1 MRRLIPLTLLVA
13 TAAGLSACGGG
24 GSDPASAPTAT
35 TPATSTDG
43 SAAETGTAAQPA
55 AAAADPRKGG
65 FEVALGEWAVTPEA
79 EAIRPGR
86 VTFVIVNRGTMPHGF
101 EIEREDV
108 EDDSSKVET
117 EFLDP
122 GESVEVELDL
132 EAGVYKLECNVEG
145 HDDMGMEMLM
155 EVRRD
160 APLAAKPAAAKPDAA
175 AVAIE
180 AFAFT
185 PPAIKAKVGQTVTW
199 ENHDP
204 ADHTVTSEDGSFD
217 SGAMARGASFEATFD
232 SPGEYR
238 YICALH
244 PGMKGTVTVE
254 E

>member
-24 GSDPASAPTAT
+24 GSDPASAPAPPT
-35 TPATSTDG
+35 TSATSTDE
-43 SAAETGTAAQPA
+43 SAAETGTGAQPA
-55 AAAADPRKGG
+55 ATDPREGG

-86 VTFVIVNRGTMPHGF
+86 VTFVITNRGTMPHGF
-101 EIEREDV
+101 ELEREDV

-117 EFLDP
+117 EFLEP

-155 EVRRD
+155 EVSPD
-160 APLAAKPAAAKPDAA
+160 APLASEAGGGGRSRTAA

-180 AFAFT
+180 AFAF
-185 PPAIKAKVGQTVTW
+185 
-199 ENHDP
+199 
-204 ADHTVTSEDGSFD
+204 
-217 SGAMARGASFEATFD
+217 
-232 SPGEYR
+232 SPGDDDR
-238 YICALH
+238 QGRGSRS
-244 PGMKGTVTVE
+244 PGRTTTRPSTRSRPRAAPSTPARWPRGPASRPPSTAPASTTTSVRSIRA
-254 E
+254 

>member
-13 TAAGLSACGGG
+13 TAAVLSACGGG
-24 GSDPASAPTAT
+24 GSDPASAPGQPT
-35 TPATSTDG
+35 TSAASTDEP
-43 SAAETGTAAQPA
+43 AAETGTGAQPA
-55 AAAADPRKGG
+55 AADPRDGG

-86 VTFVIVNRGTMPHGF
+86 ATFVIVNRGTMPHGF

-117 EFLDP
+117 EFLEP

-145 HDDMGMEMLM
+145 HDDMGMEMLL
-155 EVRRD
+155 EVSPD
-160 APLAAKPAAAKPDAA
+160 ALVEEAPAAAGT

-180 AFAFT
+180 AFAFS
-185 PPAIKAKVGQTVTW
+185 PATVTVQAGQPVTW

-204 ADHTVTSEDGSFD
+204 AEHTVTAEGGAFD
-217 SGAMARGASFEATFD
+217 SGTMAQGASFETTFD
-232 SPGEYR
+232 SPGKHR
-238 YICALH
+238 YVCALH
-244 PGMKGTVTVE
+244 PGMKGTVVVE
-254 E
+254 G